1 MSSERRWTWTPPPA
15 ASSTSLPPSPRHG
28 WHRGHCRP
36 VHQVVLRRVLH
47 RRRRVC
53 LPAGVP
59 PGEEEKGIHH
69 GEMWT
74 EVHDQSGEG
83 VRASDQELLRPGLPA
98 PCAVSACWL
107 PACHHPC
114 LAIASCIYLLAAF
127 RGEQWVPIE
136 PKPKERPQVGGTIK
150 QPPSN
155 PPPRP
160 PAEARKKPSE
170 GEAAGA
176 AGVSGGPQENPV
188 PVIDEVV

>member
-1 MSSERRWTWTPPPA
+1 MKHLGSGVLAVILDLVGSDVGPA
-15 ASSTSLPPSPRHG
+15 WFPGAGGGGGVGLREALSTQL
-28 WHRGHCRP
+28 
-36 VHQVVLRRVLH
+36 LRVL
-47 RRRRVC
+47 
-53 LPAGVP
+53 
-59 PGEEEKGIHH
+59 
-69 GEMWT
+69 
-74 EVHDQSGEG
+74 Q
-83 VRASDQELLRPGLPA
+83 
-98 PCAVSACWL
+98 
-107 PACHHPC
+107 
-114 LAIASCIYLLAAF
+114 AAF